1 MSDAPEASGGP
12 LRVGLVYDR
21 FGDAEPPPGAPPDW
35 DAEYEPEAT
44 IAALEDALRR
54 LGHTPVRV
62 GNVPALLG
70 AVCSGSRQRPR
81 LTPPLALDAAVTIAE
96 SYGSRN
102 REAHAPVL
110 LELAGVPCL
119 GSDALAL
126 SVSLDK
132 ALTKTV
138 VRAAGVRT
146 PDWAVIPGAGEIPA
160 LPPFPLFVKPRYEGT
175 AKGIAASSRCETPE
189 ALRAE
194 AGRQKRLY
202 AQDLIAEWFVDGAEF
217 TVGVVGTGAEAE
229 ALPVLQ
235 RAVERTTGIGL
246 HALERHEDPARP
258 LAYSVPGVLSAE
270 LEAQLQ
276 ADALAAHRALEC
288 ADFSR
293 SDFRVDGAGR
303 VWFIEINP
311 LPTFAPDGTFA
322 ILAELVGEPYPD
334 FLAGV
339 LAGGLARVLGLASG
353 GAP

>member
-1 MSDAPEASGGP
+1 MS
-12 LRVGLVYDR
+12 LRVGIVYDR

-54 LGHTPVRV
+54 RGHTPVRV
-62 GNVPALLG
+62 GNVRALLAAMCDG
-70 AVCSGSRQRPR
+70 ARQRPGA
-81 LTPPLALDAAVTIAE
+81 PPLALHAAVNIAE
-96 SYGSRN
+96 SYGTRN
-102 REAHAPVL
+102 REAHAPIL

-132 ALTKTV
+132 ALTKIV

-146 PDWAVIPGAGEIPA
+146 PDWAVIPAAGALPASGEA
-160 LPPFPLFVKPRYEGT
+160 ADLPPFPLFVKPRYEGT
-175 AKGIAASSRCETPE
+175 AKGIAPSSRCETPE

-194 AGRQKRLY
+194 AERQRRLY
-202 AQDLIAEWFVDGAEF
+202 RQDLIAEWFVEGAEF
-217 TVGVVGTGAEAE
+217 TVGVVGTGAGAE

-235 RAVERTTGIGL
+235 RAVERETGIGL
-246 HALERHEDPARP
+246 HALEEDPARP
-258 LAYSVPGVLSAE
+258 LAYSVPGVLSPE
-270 LEAQLQ
+270 LEARLQ

-288 ADFSR
+288 ADYSR

-322 ILAELVGEPYPD
+322 ILAELVGEPYPE

-339 LAGGLARVLGLASG
+339 LAGGLARVLGDRAG
-353 GAP
+353 GE